1 MLKIDNLIR
10 FTLSQI
16 FRERAVQL
24 NASFVNGAQPHTDAR
39 VRVVTEPMSDG
50 TTVGYALERR
60 IKVTGEFSERVHYSR
75 SFVRVDLIGNSKDLS
90 HMNGFASVAVSM
102 YRPGKSYE
110 HIAFK
115 LDTKD
120 FFISELDRGDH
131 ASVEMLFNS
140 REDCTVTAVMVM
152 TEGIPP
158 VVGSPKKGGTIAYYE
173 RFGFGRY
180 VVGVNIAQY
189 LASWG
194 AFFPE
199 PKKPGDEFDVE
210 FIVTIEPPF
219 DFLSDMEMPGHEDDE
234 EHNDTWAERIV
245 ARYQLEE
252 EPSMDQEDSLEFR
265 FRRSVRVTADM
276 LPH

>member
-16 FRERAVQL
+16 FRDRSVVL
-24 NASFVNGAQPHTDAR
+24 NATFVDGAHPHDEGR
-39 VRVVTEPMSDG
+39 VRVVTEPVSDG

-60 IKVTGEFSERVHYSR
+60 LKSTGEFSERVHYGR
-75 SFVRVDLIGNSKDLS
+75 SFVRIDLIGSGDMER
-90 HMNGFASVAVSM
+90 MNGFGSVAVSM

-110 HIAFK
+110 YISFK

-120 FFISELDRGDH
+120 FFISELDRGDTT
-131 ASVEMLFNS
+131 AVEMLFNS
-140 REDCTVTAVMVM
+140 RQDCSVTSVMVM
-152 TEGIPP
+152 TAGIPP

-180 VVGVNIAQY
+180 VVGLNISQY

-199 PKKPGDEFDVE
+199 PKKPGDSLSVE
-210 FIVTIEPPF
+210 FIVTIETPF
-219 DFLSDMEMPGHEDDE
+219 DFLSEMEMPGHEDDE

-245 ARYQLEE
+245 ARYQLED
-252 EPSMDQEDSLEFR
+252 EPSLDNDDSLEFR
-265 FRRSVRVTADM
+265 FSRTVILTDAM
-276 LPH
+276 LGLK